1 MQRSLL
7 EGLWMSRMSAVQ
19 VLFIGPD
26 SRDWRPLLKY
36 LELFGGFQYVFC
48 FPVSVYLFMLFL
60 PNRISLPVLSLPV
73 YILPI
78 LQGITHVAP
87 PAGPWSRLELGEEYP
102 RREKEW
108 AMVQRQG
115 VQGAL
120 WEGEVSSGMTA
131 AGGGVGVAGCREYY
145 NRQIG
150 RWEPRR
156 RRLKRCTKYFGPYSV
171 SWKMYTYSLGRIW
184 SADIFCLACTMFLKF
199 LISFQHIKTDSME

>member
-87 PAGPWSRLELGEEYP
+87 PAGP
-102 RREKEW
+102 
-108 AMVQRQG
+108 
-115 VQGAL
+115 
-120 WEGEVSSGMTA
+120 
-131 AGGGVGVAGCREYY
+131 
-145 NRQIG
+145 
-150 RWEPRR
+150 
-156 RRLKRCTKYFGPYSV
+156 
-171 SWKMYTYSLGRIW
+171 
-184 SADIFCLACTMFLKF
+184 
-199 LISFQHIKTDSME
+199 